1 MPGRSRKRGRH
12 EPPRPAPEQAGQP
25 RRATAPERA
34 GAGVAPERAA
44 GRPLPAE
51 VAPDRAAGRP
61 LPAHLPP
68 PRESRS
74 DARNTEIRARLRPYA
89 PGERPRVVLA
99 STAIAAALALA
110 NLISWLAGLKISG
123 HHPAATGILVFSA
136 VLLACAGGLWKM
148 RTGAVLGFM
157 CLMAIIAILFTLFL
171 IEASNLLGVVV
182 ALAVILVSGTLFFKL
197 VRVLSRL
204 QAPRAPR

>member
-12 EPPRPAPEQAGQP
+12 EPPRAVPATQRAVPPQP
-25 RRATAPERA
+25 VAEPQRAVPPQPVAQPQPAAAPQPAR
-34 GAGVAPERAA
+34 
-44 GRPLPAE
+44 GRPLPS
-51 VAPDRAAGRP
+51 
-61 LPAHLPP
+61 HLPP

-74 DARNTEIRARLRPYA
+74 EARNAEIRATLRPYA

-99 STAIAAALALA
+99 CTGIAAALALA

-123 HHPAATGILVFSA
+123 HHPAATGILIFSG
-136 VLLACAGGLWKM
+136 VLLACAGGLWQM

-182 ALAVILVSGTLFFKL
+182 ALAVILVSGYLFFKL

-204 QAPRAPR
+204 QMPREH

>member
-12 EPPRPAPEQAGQP
+12 GTSRPAPERAEPAAAP
-25 RRATAPERA
+25 RLEPDPRPGTASAPSATAPRA
-34 GAGVAPERAA
+34 
-44 GRPLPAE
+44 RPLPS
-51 VAPDRAAGRP
+51 
-61 LPAHLPP
+61 HLPP

-74 DARNTEIRARLRPYA
+74 EARNAEIRATLRPYA
-89 PGERPRVVLA
+89 PGERPRAVIA
-99 STAIAAALALA
+99 CTAIAAALALA

-123 HHPAATGILVFSA
+123 HHPAATGIIVFSA
-136 VLLACAGGLWKM
+136 VLLACAVGLWQM

-182 ALAVILVSGTLFFKL
+182 ALAIIVVCGYLFFKL

-204 QAPRAPR
+204 QVPREH

>member
-1 MPGRSRKRGRH
+1 LAGRSRKRGRH
-12 EPPRPAPEQAGQP
+12 DAPRAVPQPTTPAAPPGP
-25 RRATAPERA
+25 ATAEA
-34 GAGVAPERAA
+34 SAPQ
-44 GRPLPAE
+44 GRPLPS
-51 VAPDRAAGRP
+51 
-61 LPAHLPP
+61 HLPP

-74 DARNTEIRARLRPYA
+74 EARNAEIRATLRPYA

-99 STAIAAALALA
+99 CTAIAAALALA

-123 HHPAATGILVFSA
+123 HHPGAPGILIFSA
-136 VLLACAGGLWKM
+136 LLLACAGGLWQM
-148 RTGAVLGFM
+148 RNGAVLAFM

-182 ALAVILVSGTLFFKL
+182 ALAIIAVSGYLFFKL

-204 QAPRAPR
+204 QAPRGQT